1 MLSVKRSG
9 ARRALLGAVLASA
22 GAASLLA
29 AAAGAQGVKPVAPNP
44 KEPGARGVV
53 AGQVPAQHKQ
63 ALEAPVSTAKTAGVF
78 RAVDDWWD
86 AGSGRQLPAEA
97 AYQDPTGK
105 IAVLNTAGAVDT
117 KGHPFFEPLGTNGRA
132 CVTCHQPADAMSV
145 SVDTLRSRWAKTLGK
160 DPVFAAV
167 DGSNCP
173 GAPQDQR
180 ASHSLLLERGLFRIF
195 LPWPPKAADG
205 TSIKPEFT
213 IEVVRDPTGC
223 NTDPVYGLKSANPM
237 VSVYRRPRLP
247 ANLKYV
253 VNGGG
258 LFNIKT
264 GMPTAVDPDTGKRV
278 SMNIMAD
285 ARQPTLKTQAVD
297 AVFNHEQGKA
307 QPTSE
312 QLQKIVEFESQVFVA
327 QGSDKRAGSL
337 TEPGGPAALGPHNLA
352 TTAPGLGDNFYTP
365 VFPYFEQWKPG
376 KGKAAATTQAA
387 FRASVA
393 RGRDIYMERPFW
405 IRDATHLTSI
415 GLGNPIKRT
424 CATCHNAVMTGM
436 DVAPGWMDIGVAN
449 LPTADPRPDL
459 PLFKITCSKESPPHP
474 YLGRVIYT
482 HDPGRALIS
491 GQCIDVGSITM
502 QQFRGLAARAPY
514 FSNGSAKTLRELVDY
529 YDRRFAI
536 KYSEQEKRDLTN
548 FLSVL

>member
-1 MLSVKRSG
+1 M
-9 ARRALLGAVLASA
+9 
-22 GAASLLA
+22 
-29 AAAGAQGVKPVAPNP
+29 
-44 KEPGARGVV
+44 
-53 AGQVPAQHKQ
+53 
-63 ALEAPVSTAKTAGVF
+63 
-78 RAVDDWWD
+78 
-86 AGSGRQLPAEA
+86 
-97 AYQDPTGK
+97 
-105 IAVLNTAGAVDT
+105 
-117 KGHPFFEPLGTNGRA
+117 
-132 CVTCHQPADAMSV
+132 
-145 SVDTLRSRWAKTLGK
+145 
-160 DPVFAAV
+160 
-167 DGSNCP
+167 
-173 GAPQDQR
+173 PQDQR
-180 ASHSLLLERGLFRIF
+180 TSHSLLLERGLFRIF

-205 TSIKPEFT
+205 SSIKPEFS
-213 IEVVRDPTGC
+213 IEVVKDPTGC

-247 ANLKYV
+247 ANMKYV
-253 VNGGG
+253 LNGGG

-264 GMPTAVDPDTGKRV
+264 GMPTAVDPETGKRV

-307 QPTSE
+307 QPTPE
-312 QLQKIVEFESQVFVA
+312 QLQKIVDFETQVFVA
-327 QGSDKRAGSL
+327 QGFDKRAGSL
-337 TEPGGPAALGPHNLA
+337 TEPGGPAALGPRNLA

-376 KGKAAATTQAA
+376 KGKTAATTEAA

-405 IRDATHLTSI
+405 IRDATHITSI

-424 CATCHNAVMTGM
+424 CATCHNAIMTGM

-459 PLFKITCSKESPPHP
+459 PLFKITCSKEAPPHP

-529 YDRRFAI
+529 YDRRFSI
-536 KYSEQEKRDLTN
+536 KYSAQEKRDLIN